1 MLLFLFMGI
10 RFLLV
15 LFISEMPSLHKSPWC
30 KIANDSQTRI
40 ERFVKQLATESHDMI
55 CLYHLLKVTSRYF
68 RHCTENVVYEL
79 SLLIVHILKR
89 YCRVLT
95 SFAVQ
100 LDFLSDDWSVSFTFA
115 FISSNV
121 FSPLVGIL
129 SEAIVVT
136 ISVMSS
142 ILSMSGNALMLQI
155 DNLSAYDQNFI
166 SFKVKK
172 ALRIAKKEKP
182 RSLQFRLIYDSPI
195 HTRGLITMVH
205 CYGSLPLTSLSELVW
220 HTKHE

>member
-1 MLLFLFMGI
+1 M
-10 RFLLV
+10 
-15 LFISEMPSLHKSPWC
+15 IS
-30 KIANDSQTRI
+30 
-40 ERFVKQLATESHDMI
+40 
-55 CLYHLLKVTSRYF
+55 LYHLLKITPRYF

-79 SLLIVHILKR
+79 SLLVVHILNR

-100 LDFLSDDWSVSFTFA
+100 LNFLSDDWSVSFTFA

-121 FSPLVGIL
+121 FSPSVGIL

-136 ISVMSS
+136 ISLMSVMLS
-142 ILSMSGNALMLQI
+142 ILSMFGNALMLQI

-182 RSLQFRLIYDSPI
+182 RSLQFRFIYDSPI

-220 HTKHE
+220 HSKHD